1 MDVALSSGSFSISKI
16 KLSHH
21 VMEVL
26 DLEPRQQDRLMA
38 VRSAIAD
45 MGVYDDVMLAAR
57 AWKEI
62 HGLFFVKNLKF
73 CYDEYDDTI
82 YVLAFEALQP
92 SFFCGYQV
100 SVGTGV
106 LHICQVKSIEK
117 RKNSFREFIE
127 ILVTDK
133 VCFMV
138 RDIFIISFICFNLF
152 RCFRILDIFAYMF
165 FYVPFFIQVSS
176 RLLHLFRWP

>member
-26 DLEPRQQDRLMA
+26 DLEPGQQDRLMA
-38 VRSAIAD
+38 VSSIAH

-62 HGLFFVKNLKF
+62 RGLFVVKNLKF
-73 CYDEYDDTI
+73 CYDEYDDTV
-82 YVLAFEALQP
+82 YALAFEAVQS
-92 SFFCGYQV
+92 SFFRGYQV

-106 LHICQVKSIEK
+106 LHICQVKRIKEM
-117 RKNSFREFIE
+117 NDSFSEFIE
-127 ILVTDK
+127 ISVSEK
-133 VCFMV
+133 VSIVSF
-138 RDIFIISFICFNLF
+138 DIFFSLLMCIICLSCFGIIIIIFFIFICFL
-152 RCFRILDIFAYMF
+152 YM
-165 FYVPFFIQVSS
+165 VGC
-176 RLLHLFRWP
+176 